1 MLDKRTK
8 KILIFTYILLGTLIT
23 FLVINGIINHL
34 SK

>member
-8 KILIFTYILLGTLIT
+8 KILIFTYILLGKLIT
-23 FLVINGIINHL
+23 FLVIIGIIHHL

>member
-23 FLVINGIINHL
+23 FLVINGIIHHL